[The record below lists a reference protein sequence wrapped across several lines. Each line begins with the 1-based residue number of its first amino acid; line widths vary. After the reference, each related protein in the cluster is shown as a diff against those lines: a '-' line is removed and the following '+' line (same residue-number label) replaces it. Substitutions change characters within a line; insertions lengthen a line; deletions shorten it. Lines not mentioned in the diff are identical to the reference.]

1 MPTMNRQ
8 HDMDC
13 VDFKVLLSP
22 YIDGE
27 LGADARFAAD
37 RHLIECRSCR
47 ELLERAEANDA
58 AIRLACER
66 EPQLVESALATASLP
81 DGFERAVLDR
91 AGLRRTLAWRRTRGS
106 LALLATAAA
115 LALAGAL
122 WVIWPTQQ
130 GEGREADGRSLI
142 ARDANG
148 WGGSEGLEQLD
159 PSLHGPPKALRVRDL
174 GRSVPTLSADEAQ
187 CLHSAALLLESI
199 VATPFE
205 NVAAR
210 GRLRDMAIYDEL
222 TARLAAIQHRFDTI
236 DRRFIAACQAV
247 LLELQREH
255 LDLTAWNALQD
266 DLRSFELARQLEIL
280 ATSSDGRQGA

>member
-1 MPTMNRQ
+1 MNRP

-27 LGADARFAAD
+27 LGADSRFAAD
-37 RHLIECRSCR
+37 RHLIECRTCR

-66 EPQLVESALATASLP
+66 EPHLLEPVLATAALP
-81 DGFERAVLDR
+81 AGFERAVLDR
-91 AGLRRTLAWRRTRGS
+91 AGLRRTIGWRRTRGS
-106 LALLATAAA
+106 LALFATAAA

-122 WVIWPTQQ
+122 WVIWPSQQ
-130 GEGREADGRSLI
+130 GEGREADGRSLL
-142 ARDANG
+142 AREGD
-148 WGGSEGLEQLD
+148 GSAGAADFEQLD
-159 PSLHGPPKALRVRDL
+159 PHLHGPPKALRVRDL
-174 GRSVPTLSADEAQ
+174 GNRSTPSLSADEAQ
-187 CLHSAALLLESI
+187 CLHSAALLIESI

-210 GRLRDMAIYDEL
+210 GRLREMAIYDEL
-222 TARLAAIQHRFDTI
+222 TERLAAIQHRFDTL
-236 DRRFIAACQAV
+236 DRRFIAASQAV

-255 LDLTAWNALQD
+255 LDLSAWNALQD

-280 ATSSDGRQGA
+280 ATSSDGRRGA

>member
-1 MPTMNRQ
+1 MNRQ

-37 RHLIECRSCR
+37 RHLIECRACR

-66 EPQLVESALATASLP
+66 EPRLLESVLATAALP
-81 DGFERAVLDR
+81 DGFERSVLDR
-91 AGLRRTLAWRRTRGS
+91 AGLRRTIAWRRTRGS

-122 WVIWPTQQ
+122 WVIWPAQQ
-130 GEGREADGRSLI
+130 GNGREADGRSLI
-142 ARDANG
+142 IRDG
-148 WGGSEGLEQLD
+148 DGLAGYGDVEPLD
-159 PSLHGPPKALRVRDL
+159 PQLHGPPKALRVREASS
-174 GRSVPTLSADEAQ
+174 RSMPTLTVDEAQ
-187 CLHSAALLLESI
+187 CLHNTALLIESI

-210 GRLRDMAIYDEL
+210 GRLREMAIYDEL
-222 TARLAAIQHRFDTI
+222 AERLAAIQHRFDTI
-236 DRRFIAACQAV
+236 DRRFIAASRAV

-255 LDLTAWNALQD
+255 LDLAAWNALQD
-266 DLRSFELARQLEIL
+266 DLRGFELARQLEIL
-280 ATSSDGRQGA
+280 ATSSDAHRGA